1 MNPASNQYSDNST
14 EKKINLLAAR
24 AEELRQDLR
33 QRNVEHL
40 AENTRSTYTGVKDGT
55 GNFCLCFWEDEII
68 ITYPAFEM
76 STKSTNR
83 PLNPG
88 QQALILYYFFTANG
102 AQPSG
107 DWISFST
114 LQDGR
119 FYAQAFQGY
128 TGKELAKEFQNDI
141 ARFERAAML
150 LYARPYPLGDA
161 AFQFA
166 LLPKV
171 HLLVVFW
178 QGDEDFPPNYQILFD
193 TSVNNFLP
201 TDACA
206 IAGSMLTRRL
216 ISSSR

>member
-76 STKSTNR
+76 STKSTNH

-107 DWISFST
+107 DWISF
-114 LQDGR
+114 
-119 FYAQAFQGY
+119 FN
-128 TGKELAKEFQNDI
+128 LARWPILCASFSG
-141 ARFERAAML
+141 
-150 LYARPYPLGDA
+150 LYR
-161 AFQFA
+161 
-166 LLPKV
+166 
-171 HLLVVFW
+171 
-178 QGDEDFPPNYQILFD
+178 
-193 TSVNNFLP
+193 
-201 TDACA
+201 
-206 IAGSMLTRRL
+206 
-216 ISSSR
+216 